1 MINIAIDGPVSSGKS
16 TLADKLAERLRIHH
30 LNTGS
35 MYRAFA
41 LYLMD
46 QQVDIN
52 NEELISAIVKNGE
65 AEVSVSLE
73 GLGQKTYLN
82 GIDVTNKL
90 RAEEL
95 GLIASI
101 VSQYGA
107 LREYMVEAQ
116 RDVAERNDVVLD
128 GRDIG
133 TVVLPDAELKI
144 FLTASRETRAK
155 RRYMEL
161 LSKGVNAEYDDVL
174 RDLIQRDKQD
184 ALRKIA
190 PLRQAEDAVL
200 VDSTDLSFDETLEE
214 LVGLAEKVY
223 GQKQEV

>member
-1 MINIAIDGPVSSGKS
+1 MISIAIDGPVSSGKS
-16 TLADKLAERLRIHH
+16 SLADKLAERLKIYH

-46 QQVDIN
+46 NQIDIN
-52 NEELISAIVKNGE
+52 DEELVSSIVRNGE
-65 AEVSVSLE
+65 AQVTVSLE
-73 GLGQKTYLN
+73 NLGQKTFLN
-82 GIDVTNKL
+82 GIDVTARL
-90 RAEEL
+90 RDEEL

-101 VSQYGA
+101 VSQYA
-107 LREYMVEAQ
+107 TIREYMVEEQQAI
-116 RDVAERNDVVLD
+116 AERNDVVLD

-133 TVVLPDAELKI
+133 SIVLPNADLKI
-144 FLTASRETRAK
+144 FLTASKEIRAK

-161 LSKGVNAEYDDVL
+161 LAKGVNAEYDDVL

-184 ALRKIA
+184 AMRKLA

-200 VDSTDLSFDETLEE
+200 LDSTELSFDETLEE
-214 LVGLAEKVY
+214 IVRLAEEAYEKKR
-223 GQKQEV
+223 QA